1 MVAKAEPVALKDV
14 RDSVALPD
22 PVVALIA
29 VDAVTAGDAI
39 FALALKFNA
48 AILVELVAELIV
60 KFAGPEPVIEPA
72 AGVADTLESVV
83 KENPARLSVLI
94 ADVPTTPVSTLLT
107 PESS

>member
-1 MVAKAEPVALKDV
+1 M
-14 RDSVALPD
+14 
-22 PVVALIA
+22 
-29 VDAVTAGDAI
+29 
-39 FALALKFNA
+39 
-48 AILVELVAELIV
+48 
-60 KFAGPEPVIEPA
+60 IEPA